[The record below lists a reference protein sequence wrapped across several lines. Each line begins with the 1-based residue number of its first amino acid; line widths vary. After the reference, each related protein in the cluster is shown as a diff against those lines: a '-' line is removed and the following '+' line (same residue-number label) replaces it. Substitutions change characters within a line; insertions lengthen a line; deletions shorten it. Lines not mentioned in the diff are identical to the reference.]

1 MDIHPAVAFGSV
13 IAGASLIGPV
23 GALLAL
29 PLAAIIQA
37 FLSAFLQRHEVV
49 TSDLTAL
56 KVQPGDVVGG
66 DAPGAGPETA
76 RDPNGHLGPQERVR
90 ASLIRLIPRKGE
102 LPHRRRSPHPDPDS
116 HEHER

>member
-49 TSDLTAL
+49 SSGLTAVA
-56 KVQPGDVVGG
+56 VQPADVVGKSGRG
-66 DAPGAGPETA
+66 DDDEKPVGPNTDQRAP
-76 RDPNGHLGPQERVR
+76 ERVR

-102 LPHRRRSPHPDPDS
+102 PPHRQHSQHPDPGSD
-116 HEHER
+116 ERDR

>member
-37 FLSAFLQRHEVV
+37 FLSAFLQR
-49 TSDLTAL
+49 L
-56 KVQPGDVVGG
+56 
-66 DAPGAGPETA
+66 
-76 RDPNGHLGPQERVR
+76 
-90 ASLIRLIPRKGE
+90 SLIHI
-102 LPHRRRSPHPDPDS
+102 
-116 HEHER
+116 